1 MQRVDPSPIDG
12 QASFRLQSGPW
23 AAGES
28 GQCLNEGERMISKR
42 ALLDPTSRTDLA
54 EVTQRPT
61 LTPPSKLRS
70 EGPEGSR
77 GLGHEQ

>member
-54 EVTQRPT
+54 EVT
-61 LTPPSKLRS
+61 
-70 EGPEGSR
+70 
-77 GLGHEQ
+77 